1 MPTQAATQTAR
12 LQPAKP
18 LFKIFGARLR
28 ARGGDPIG
36 QIAWVAVSAF
46 LLAMIY
52 GLASPQVALAAG
64 VDLAVICPSGG
75 SSEPSLQDP
84 QTGSTVP
91 ITDQKLRAVAAK
103 ACGSPGPSVQIANG
117 RTNAI
122 FVAFTNSDH
131 QLGPITWGSGCTQ
144 VAGGAVIG
152 AGMTC
157 SATISSSAGSTRFC
171 AVNVFP
177 AVLNGTLAAK
187 NGVTMDCFNAQA
199 NNQTMVETTF
209 QPNGPSCFNVGNCV
223 WYDISII
230 PSTCTDALWK
240 QNDCAN
246 TGGASYN
253 LPVSIACGGT
263 TYYSCKGPTSG
274 TYGNSN
280 YPSNCGNPNSRCLSG
295 PSCQNAYFYPMFS
308 PPENQYQ
315 PNRACL
321 GGQIL
326 TITFPSGP

>member
-12 LQPAKP
+12 FLPAKP
-18 LFKIFGARLR
+18 LFKIFGARPR
-28 ARGGDPIG
+28 ARGDDPIG
-36 QIAWVAVSAF
+36 QIARFAVSAF
-46 LLAMIY
+46 LLAIIY
-52 GLASPQVALAAG
+52 GLACSKEALAAG
-64 VDLAVICPSGG
+64 GDLTVICSGSG
-75 SSEPSLQDP
+75 EPILQNP
-84 QTGSTVP
+84 QTGSTIP

-103 ACGSPGPSVQIANG
+103 ACGSSPKSVQIANS

-157 SATISSSAGSTRFC
+157 SATVSNSAGSTRFC

-209 QPNGPSCFNVGNCV
+209 QPNGPSCFNQGNCV
-223 WYDISII
+223 WYDISVI

-240 QNDCAN
+240 QNDCAS

-253 LPVSIACGGT
+253 LPVSLACGGT
-263 TYYSCKGPTSG
+263 TYYTCKGPTSS

-280 YPSNCGNPNSRCLSG
+280 YPSNCGNPNSICLSG
-295 PSCQNAYFYPMFS
+295 PNCQNAYFYPMFS

-321 GGQIL
+321 GGQVL

>member
-1 MPTQAATQTAR
+1 MCINRQQSLYGNQNQCQHKLQLKQLGFCR
-12 LQPAKP
+12 LNPYLKS
-18 LFKIFGARLR
+18 LELVC
-28 ARGGDPIG
+28 ARGDDS
-36 QIAWVAVSAF
+36 QIARFAVSAF
-46 LLAMIY
+46 LLAIIY

-103 ACGSPGPSVQIANG
+103 ACGSPGPVQIANG

-131 QLGPITWGSGCTQ
+131 QLGPITWGSGRTQ

-157 SATISSSAGSTRFC
+157 SATVSSSAGSKRFC

-209 QPNGPSCFNVGNCV
+209 QPNGPSCFNQGNCV
-223 WYDISII
+223 WYDIRQCQAI
-230 PSTCTDALWK
+230 TALS
-240 QNDCAN
+240 D
-246 TGGASYN
+246 
-253 LPVSIACGGT
+253 
-263 TYYSCKGPTSG
+263 
-274 TYGNSN
+274 
-280 YPSNCGNPNSRCLSG
+280 
-295 PSCQNAYFYPMFS
+295 
-308 PPENQYQ
+308 
-315 PNRACL
+315 L
-321 GGQIL
+321 GVKV
-326 TITFPSGP
+326 